1 VRDLVGA
8 LDADAEGGAE
18 LAQAVVDA
26 ALEERA
32 AALQQAVD
40 DAVRR
45 AEDVLVGNL
54 DNRSQLPS
62 DSHRTQHVSP
72 CRR

>member
-1 VRDLVGA
+1 VRDLVGV

-32 AALQQAVD
+32 AALQQAVAD
-40 DAVRR
+40 PVRR
-45 AEDVLVGNL
+45 AEDVNDDYL
-54 DNRSQLPS
+54 DNHS
-62 DSHRTQHVSP
+62 
-72 CRR
+72 